1 MKSLCVIGL
10 GLIGGSI
17 AKDIKLRKLAEVI
30 YAFDKNTSSLEKAKA
45 AGWIDHAIDD
55 FNDIKDIKPDLI
67 IVATPLNSAAKILYN
82 LAQEES
88 LSNSILTDTAS
99 AKGFIYEQLKDI
111 NIKNIALSHPMAGSH
126 NASFDASKEN
136 LFNNKKTIIVD
147 AFKIDSENLTIV
159 EKFWQKLGSETIKM
173 NVDEHDYAVAY
184 ASHLPHL
191 IAFGLTDAIKNEAN
205 SGINESSAG
214 GLKEFLRIAASDPD
228 MWADILITNK
238 EAIINSLNQFNTSIE
253 NLLKNTESIEDL
265 KSNLYEI
272 KKFKEDKF

>member
-1 MKSLCVIGL
+1 MKSVCVIGL

-17 AKDIKLRKLAEVI
+17 VRDIKLKKLAETV
-30 YAFDKNTSSLEKAKA
+30 YAFDKHAKSLEKAKA
-45 AGWIDHAIDD
+45 AGWIDYAINE
-55 FNDIKDIKPDLI
+55 FNDIKDIKPDFI
-67 IVATPLNSAAKILYN
+67 IVATPIKSAAKILLN

-88 LSNSILTDTAS
+88 LSNSIFTDTAS
-99 AKGFIYEQLKDI
+99 AKGFVNEYLKDI
-111 NIKNIALSHPMAGSH
+111 KVKNIVLSHPMAGSH
-126 NASFDASKEN
+126 NSGFDASKED

-147 AFKIDSENLTIV
+147 AFKIDSENLGMV
-159 EKFWQKLGSETIKM
+159 EEFWHKLGSETIKM

-205 SGINESSAG
+205 TDINESSAG

-228 MWADILITNK
+228 MWADILITNR
-238 EAIINSLNQFNTSIE
+238 EAIIKSLNQFNLSIE
-253 NLLKNTESIEDL
+253 KLLNKTESIEDL
-265 KSNLYEI
+265 KSSLFEI

>member
-1 MKSLCVIGL
+1 MKSVCVIGL

-17 AKDIKLRKLAEVI
+17 VRDIKLKKLAEKV
-30 YAFDKNTSSLEKAKA
+30 YAYDMNAKSLEKAKV
-45 AGWIDHAIDD
+45 AGWIDFAINE
-55 FNDIKDIKPDLI
+55 FNNIKDIKPDFI
-67 IVATPLNSAAKILYN
+67 IVATPIKSAAKILLN

-99 AKGFIYEQLKDI
+99 AKGFIYEYLKDI
-111 NIKNIALSHPMAGSH
+111 KVKNIVLSHPMAGSH
-126 NASFDASKEN
+126 ISGFDASKED

-147 AFKIDSENLTIV
+147 AFKIDSENLAIV
-159 EKFWQKLGSETIKM
+159 EQLWQKLGSKTIKM

-205 SGINESSAG
+205 SNINESSAG

-228 MWADILITNK
+228 MWTDILITNK
-238 EAIINSLNQFNTSIE
+238 ETIINSLNQFNSSIE
-253 NLLKNTESIEDL
+253 NLIKNTESVEDL
-265 KSNLYEI
+265 KSSLYEI

>member
-1 MKSLCVIGL
+1 MKSVCVIGL

-17 AKDIKLRKLAEVI
+17 VRDIKSKKLAETV
-30 YAFDKNTSSLEKAKA
+30 YAYDKHPKSLEKAKV
-45 AGWIDHAIDD
+45 AGWIDIAIDK

-67 IVATPLNSAAKILYN
+67 IVATPIKSAAKILFN

-88 LSNSILTDTAS
+88 LSNSILIDTAS
-99 AKGFIYEQLKDI
+99 AKGFIYDQLKDI
-111 NIKNIALSHPMAGSH
+111 KAKNIVLSHPMAGSH
-126 NASFDASKEN
+126 NSGFDASKEG

-205 SGINESSAG
+205 SNINESSAG

-228 MWADILITNK
+228 MWTDILITNK

-253 NLLKNTESIEDL
+253 NLLKNTESVEDL
-265 KSNLYEI
+265 KSSLYEI

>member
-1 MKSLCVIGL
+1 MKSVCVIGL

-17 AKDIKLRKLAEVI
+17 VRDIKLKKLAETV
-30 YAFDKNTSSLEKAKA
+30 YAFDKHAKTLEKAKA
-45 AGWIDHAIDD
+45 AGWIDYEINE
-55 FNDIKDIKPDLI
+55 FNDIKDIKPDFI
-67 IVATPLNSAAKILYN
+67 IVATPIKSAAKILLN

-88 LSNSILTDTAS
+88 LSNSIFTDTAS
-99 AKGFIYEQLKDI
+99 AKGFVCEYLKGI
-111 NIKNIALSHPMAGSH
+111 KVKNIVLSHPMAGSH
-126 NASFDASKEN
+126 NSGFDASIEG

-147 AFKIDSENLTIV
+147 AFKIDTENLGMV
-159 EKFWQKLGSETIKM
+159 EEFWHKLGSETIKM

-205 SGINESSAG
+205 KDINESSAG

-253 NLLKNTESIEDL
+253 NLLKNTSSVEDL
-265 KSNLYEI
+265 KSSLYEI

>member
-1 MKSLCVIGL
+1 MKSVCVIGL

-17 AKDIKLRKLAEVI
+17 ARDIKLKKLAEVV
-30 YAFDKNTSSLEKAKA
+30 YAFDKNANSLEKAKA
-45 AGWIDHAIDD
+45 AGWIDIAIDK

-67 IVATPLNSAAKILYN
+67 IVATPIKSAAKILFN

-99 AKGFIYEQLKDI
+99 AKGFIYEYLKDI
-111 NIKNIALSHPMAGSH
+111 KIKNIALSHPMAGSH
-126 NASFDASKEN
+126 NSGFDASIEG

-147 AFKIDSENLTIV
+147 AFKIDSENLGMV
-159 EKFWQKLGSETIKM
+159 EQFWHKLGSETIKM

-191 IAFGLTDAIKNEAN
+191 IAFGLTDAIKKEAN
-205 SGINESSAG
+205 TNINESSAG

-253 NLLKNTESIEDL
+253 NLLKNTASVEDL
-265 KSNLYEI
+265 KSSLYEI

>member
-1 MKSLCVIGL
+1 MKSVCVIGL

-17 AKDIKLRKLAEVI
+17 VRDIKLKKLAETV
-30 YAFDKNTSSLEKAKA
+30 YAYDKNAKSLEKAKA
-45 AGWIDHAIDD
+45 AGWIDFAINE
-55 FNDIKDIKPDLI
+55 FNDIKDIKPDFI
-67 IVATPLNSAAKILYN
+67 IVATPIKTAAKILFN

-88 LSNSILTDTAS
+88 LSNSILIDTAS
-99 AKGFIYEQLKDI
+99 AKGFIYDQLKDI
-111 NIKNIALSHPMAGSH
+111 KAKNIVLSHPMAGSH
-126 NASFDASKEN
+126 NSGFDASKEG

-147 AFKIDSENLTIV
+147 AFKIDSDNLAIV
-159 EKFWQKLGSETIKM
+159 EQLWQKLGSETVKM

-205 SGINESSAG
+205 TNINESSAG

-238 EAIINSLNQFNTSIE
+238 EAIINSLNQFNASIE
-253 NLLKNTESIEDL
+253 NLLKNTASVEDL
-265 KSNLYEI
+265 KSSLYEI

>member
-1 MKSLCVIGL
+1 MKSVCVIGL

-30 YAFDKNTSSLEKAKA
+30 YAFDKNTNSLEKAKA

-67 IVATPLNSAAKILYN
+67 IVATPLNSVAKILFN
-82 LAQEES
+82 LAQEKS

-99 AKGFIYEQLKDI
+99 AKGYIYEQLKEI
-111 NIKNIALSHPMAGSH
+111 NVKNIVLSHPMAGSH
-126 NASFDASKEN
+126 IAGFDASKEN

-147 AFKIDSENLTIV
+147 AFKIDSKNLTIV
-159 EKFWQKLGSETIKM
+159 EKFWQKLGSQTINM
-173 NVDEHDYAVAY
+173 NVDNHDYAVAY

-238 EAIINSLNQFNTSIE
+238 EAIINSLNQFNISIE

>member
-1 MKSLCVIGL
+1 MKSLCIIGL

-17 AKDIKLRKLAEVI
+17 AKDTKLRKLAEVI
-30 YAFDKNTSSLEKAKA
+30 YAFDKNANSLEKAKA
-45 AGWIDHAIDD
+45 SGWIDHAIDD

-67 IVATPLNSAAKILYN
+67 IVATPINSAAKILFD

-88 LSNSILTDTAS
+88 LSNSILIDTAS

-111 NIKNIALSHPMAGSH
+111 NVKNIVLSHPMAGSH
-126 NASFDASKEN
+126 NAGFDASEEN
-136 LFNNKKTIIVD
+136 LFSNKKTIIVN
-147 AFKIDSENLTIV
+147 AFKIDSENLAIV

-191 IAFGLTDAIKNEAN
+191 IAFGLTNAIRNEAN

-238 EAIINSLNQFNTSIE
+238 EAIINSLNQFNISCLLYTSPSPRDRS
-253 NLLKNTESIEDL
+253 LSRMP
-265 KSNLYEI
+265 SSA
-272 KKFKEDKF
+272 

>member
-1 MKSLCVIGL
+1 MKSVCVIGL

-17 AKDIKLRKLAEVI
+17 VRDIKLKKLAETV
-30 YAFDKNTSSLEKAKA
+30 YAFDKHAKSLEKAKA
-45 AGWIDHAIDD
+45 AGWIDFAINE
-55 FNDIKDIKPDLI
+55 FNDIKDIKPDFI
-67 IVATPLNSAAKILYN
+67 IVATPIKSAAKILLD

-88 LSNSILTDTAS
+88 LLNSIFTDTAS
-99 AKGFIYEQLKDI
+99 TKGFIYKYLKDI
-111 NIKNIALSHPMAGSH
+111 KVKNIVLSHPMAGSH
-126 NASFDASKEN
+126 NSGFDASKED

-147 AFKIDSENLTIV
+147 AFKIDSENLAIV
-159 EKFWQKLGSETIKM
+159 EQFWHKLGSKTIKM

-205 SGINESSAG
+205 ADINESSAG

-253 NLLKNTESIEDL
+253 NLLKNTECVEDL
-265 KSNLYEI
+265 KSSLYEI

>member
-1 MKSLCVIGL
+1 MKSVCVIGL

-17 AKDIKLRKLAEVI
+17 VRDIKLKKLAETV
-30 YAFDKNTSSLEKAKA
+30 YAYDKNAKSLEKAKA
-45 AGWIDHAIDD
+45 AGWIDFAINE
-55 FNDIKDIKPDLI
+55 FNDIKDIKPDFI
-67 IVATPLNSAAKILYN
+67 IVATPIKTAAKILFN

-88 LSNSILTDTAS
+88 LSNSILIDTAS
-99 AKGFIYEQLKDI
+99 AKGFIYDQLKDI
-111 NIKNIALSHPMAGSH
+111 KAKNIVLSHPMAGSH
-126 NASFDASKEN
+126 NSGFDASKEG

-147 AFKIDSENLTIV
+147 AFKIDSDNLAIV
-159 EKFWQKLGSETIKM
+159 EQLWQKLGSETVKM

-205 SGINESSAG
+205 SNINESSAG

-228 MWADILITNK
+228 MWTDILITNK
-238 EAIINSLNQFNTSIE
+238 KTIINSLNQFNTSIE
-253 NLLKNTESIEDL
+253 NLLKNTESVEDL
-265 KSNLYEI
+265 KSSLYEI

>member
-1 MKSLCVIGL
+1 MKSLCIIGL

-17 AKDIKLRKLAEVI
+17 AKDTKLRKLAEVI
-30 YAFDKNTSSLEKAKA
+30 YAYDKNANSLEKAKA

-67 IVATPLNSAAKILYN
+67 IVATPINSAAKILFD

-88 LSNSILTDTAS
+88 LSNSILIDTAS

-111 NIKNIALSHPMAGSH
+111 NVKNIVLSHPMAGSH
-126 NASFDASKEN
+126 NSGFDASKED
-136 LFNNKKTIIVD
+136 LFINKKTIIVD
-147 AFKIDSENLTIV
+147 AFNIDSKNLAKV
-159 EKFWQKLGSETIKM
+159 EHFWHKLGSDILNM
-173 NVDEHDYAVAY
+173 NVDDHDYAVAF

-191 IAFGLTDAIKNEAN
+191 ISFGLTDAIKNEASSN
-205 SGINESSAG
+205 INESSAG

-228 MWADILITNK
+228 MWVDIFITNK
-238 EAIINSLNQFNTSIE
+238 EAIVKSLKQFNISIE
-253 NLLKNTESIEDL
+253 NLINNIESIEDL
-265 KSNLYEI
+265 KSELYKI

>member
-1 MKSLCVIGL
+1 MKSVCVIGL

-17 AKDIKLRKLAEVI
+17 VRDIKLKKLAETV
-30 YAFDKNTSSLEKAKA
+30 YAYDKHAKSLEKAKA
-45 AGWIDHAIDD
+45 AGWIDFAIHE
-55 FNDIKDIKPDLI
+55 FNDIKDIKPDFI
-67 IVATPLNSAAKILYN
+67 IVATPIKSAAKILLD

-88 LSNSILTDTAS
+88 LSNSIFTDTAS
-99 AKGFIYEQLKDI
+99 AKGFIYEYLKDI
-111 NIKNIALSHPMAGSH
+111 KVKNIALSHPMAGSH
-126 NASFDASKEN
+126 NSGFDASKED

-147 AFKIDSENLTIV
+147 AFNIGSENLAIV
-159 EKFWQKLGSETIKM
+159 EQLWQKLGSETIKM

-191 IAFGLTDAIKNEAN
+191 IAFGLADAIKNEAN
-205 SGINESSAG
+205 SNINESSAG

-228 MWADILITNK
+228 MWTDILITNK

-253 NLLKNTESIEDL
+253 NLLKNTQSVEDL
-265 KSNLYEI
+265 KSSLYEI